1 MLLYY
6 VMCTDMHVNLLR
18 LKSNRQNKDI
28 DMNNAEMLKEAW
40 VGLILLLVTCLVC
53 RTNLELTFHHLFKTP
68 GAHL

>member
-28 DMNNAEMLKEAW
+28 DTNNAEMLKEAW
-40 VGLILLLVTCLVC
+40 VGLILLLVTLVWFAGQ
-53 RTNLELTFHHLFKTP
+53 TLN
-68 GAHL
+68 